1 MRAREPKDIEAIFRE
16 GTLIDEALAEGARE
30 ALLRHKRA
38 GCPIV
43 VWENG
48 KVVRIPASKIRI
60 PAKGKK
66 LGAAR
71 RRGKA

>member
-1 MRAREPKDIEAIFRE
+1 MKTKAVKDIGAIFRE
-16 GTLIDEALAEGARE
+16 GTLIDQAVTEGVRQ

-48 KVVRIPASKIRI
+48 KVVRIPASRIRV
-60 PAKGKK
+60 PPKGRKAGK
-66 LGAAR
+66 G
-71 RRGKA
+71 RGRLKA